1 MKAAVCLLSLT
12 QTVFHLSL
20 RKVTLSHARGHQHQR
35 ENRGLHERNSKCKVK
50 GQEAGREKGDR
61 VHGAD
66 LSCKS
71 HTAANSQAS
80 GTKVVLTF
88 VLQGT
93 QSQRP

>member
-1 MKAAVCLLSLT
+1 MPEGISTKG
-12 QTVFHLSL
+12 
-20 RKVTLSHARGHQHQR
+20 KK
-35 ENRGLHERNSKCKVK
+35 RGLHKRNSKCKVK

-61 VHGAD
+61 VHRAD

-71 HTAANSQAS
+71 CTAANSQAS
-80 GTKVVLTF
+80 STKVVLTC